1 MQDDT
6 TNTDLPAG
14 AVLAGVDGSDN
25 ALTAVRWAAAE
36 AASRRAPL
44 VLLHAAPYLDADAG
58 PRELRHARGVLGRA
72 LGEAEHYLDK
82 DQVRTEF
89 VAGEPVRTLAEASAG
104 AALLAL
110 GLTGTGGLDEILLGS
125 TTLALSGRARCP
137 LVGVRQWPT
146 PVGDDGAG
154 FVLLGLS
161 SVHADADAVEMA
173 FELAD
178 RRKRDLVVL
187 HARHGS
193 GQAPGTY
200 DDHAPARQQIMLAWD
215 LRGWRHRYNKVAV
228 RYELPDGQPATEL
241 LRYSGRADAVVV
253 GSRKRGPAARAL
265 LGSTGRTILR
275 YSPVPAIVIG
285 PEAALYRQPALPPA
299 SAGDPHALSNLW

>member
-1 MQDDT
+1 MSEHT
-6 TNTDLPAG
+6 RHTELPAG
-14 AVLAGVDGSDN
+14 AVLAGVDGSTN
-25 ALTAVRWAAAE
+25 ALAAARWAAAE

-58 PRELRHARGVLGRA
+58 PRQLRHARGVLGRA
-72 LGEAEHYLDK
+72 LGEAEHYLDR

-89 VAGEPVRTLAEASAG
+89 VAGEPVQTLTEVSAG

-125 TTLALSGRARCP
+125 TTLALSGRVRCP
-137 LVGVRQWPT
+137 LVGVRQWPI
-146 PVGDDGAG
+146 PAAEEGPG

-161 SVHADADAVEMA
+161 SVQADADAVETA

-178 RRKRDLVVL
+178 RRNRDLVVL
-187 HARHGS
+187 HARHRS
-193 GQAPGTY
+193 GVAPATY
-200 DDHAPARQQIMLAWD
+200 DDHAPERQQDMLAWD
-215 LRGWRHRYNKVAV
+215 LRGWRHRYNKVTV
-228 RYELPDGQPATEL
+228 RYELPDGQPANEL
-241 LRYSGRADAVVV
+241 LRHAAGAEVVVV

-285 PEAALYRQPALPPA
+285 PEAAVHRQPAIPPA
-299 SAGDPHALSNLW
+299 GAGDPHALSNLW